1 MSRLR
6 TPTPL
11 PRPVCCLGY
20 KSQCLGLVPA
30 VTCHTNKIFMMHQD
44 NSPSGFLF
52 CCAGTS
58 CCYAGYSYRVLQ
70 QTFTR
75 CYGLHYR
82 RLFRHPVQLTRY
94 ILFWPVAGT
103 QATLYIRVSFYHGA
117 VSRGGAPAYRVDL
130 GLGFLPHQNKRRRS
144 VVLWW
149 PEHNNKQRSVRRNN
163 NDKIYL
169 RTAFCIMSSVSNL
182 SSLRGSLPRWPCT
195 ICSLSDWNYLY
206 KVRLATEN
214 NNLDVDIV
222 DRMRVGCEYGNVCG
236 CWLWWWLHCAIMI
249 VARH

>member
-1 MSRLR
+1 MNIVLFTVSMSRLR

-11 PRPVCCLGY
+11 PSQVCCLGY

-94 ILFWPVAGT
+94 ILFWPVAGHPGHPVYSG
-103 QATLYIRVSFYHGA
+103 QFLPWRSEPCSGPGIQSG
-117 VSRGGAPAYRVDL
+117 L
-130 GLGFLPHQNKRRRS
+130 GLLTA
-144 VVLWW
+144 
-149 PEHNNKQRSVRRNN
+149 PEQEEEISGP
-163 NDKIYL
+163 L
-169 RTAFCIMSSVSNL
+169 
-182 SSLRGSLPRWPCT
+182 
-195 ICSLSDWNYLY
+195 
-206 KVRLATEN
+206 
-214 NNLDVDIV
+214 
-222 DRMRVGCEYGNVCG
+222 
-236 CWLWWWLHCAIMI
+236 
-249 VARH
+249 VART

>member
-58 CCYAGYSYRVLQ
+58 CCYGGYSYRVLQ

-82 RLFRHPVQLTRY
+82 RLFRQPVQLTRC
-94 ILFWPVAGT
+94 ILFWPVAGHPGHPVYSGQFLPWRSEPRHT
-103 QATLYIRVSFYHGA
+103 EWTWDWASYRTRT
-117 VSRGGAPAYRVDL
+117 RGGDQWSS
-130 GLGFLPHQNKRRRS
+130 GGQNITTNS
-144 VVLWW
+144 G
-149 PEHNNKQRSVRRNN
+149 Q
-163 NDKIYL
+163 
-169 RTAFCIMSSVSNL
+169 
-182 SSLRGSLPRWPCT
+182 
-195 ICSLSDWNYLY
+195 
-206 KVRLATEN
+206 
-214 NNLDVDIV
+214 
-222 DRMRVGCEYGNVCG
+222 CG
-236 CWLWWWLHCAIMI
+236 EIIMI
-249 VARH
+249 RFICALPSVL